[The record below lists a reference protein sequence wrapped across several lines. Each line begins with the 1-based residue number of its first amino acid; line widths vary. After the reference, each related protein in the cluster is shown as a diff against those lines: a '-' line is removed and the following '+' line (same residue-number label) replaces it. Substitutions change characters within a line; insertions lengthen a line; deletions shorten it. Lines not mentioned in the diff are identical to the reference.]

1 MITVQRLWLYSWFYC
16 RSNLR
21 IQYLTFWG
29 NIEWNCWFL
38 ESNQHCFISISLG
51 IVWGLSGDCLEI
63 VWKLSGEC
71 LEIVWGLSGDCLGI
85 VWRLSGDFTPALKTW
100 SLPTN
105 CDHKASALQFRFWWQ
120 EKTTHQHDCSWYAPS
135 CVSLEQQCESSK
147 DSRTVSLLCE
157 FSHVVTFYVCPSLPL
172 WFHIRDICVSHCV
185 GQDRCESRSIPR
197 IPASSDNEG
206 SLLPPCYP
214 LLDHSYL
221 YGKQKV

>member
-1 MITVQRLWLYSWFYC
+1 MKRVVNRNVKAQADKLVVNSIVLLTTVFILTVLLLHHGSYTHDYIWQ
-16 RSNLR
+16 LR
-21 IQYLTFWG
+21 QIEVNKYLQQMAVG
-29 NIEWNCWFL
+29 GFL
-38 ESNQHCFISISLG
+38 F
-51 IVWGLSGDCLEI
+51 LSGYCL
-63 VWKLSGEC
+63 V
-71 LEIVWGLSGDCLGI
+71 I